1 MKTIRFLF
9 ALAVTVS
16 LLAACQGS
24 GTKKSAGPAVSAVR
38 GETQMALPSGN
49 AGAAAAAEDIDTEVP
64 TIRFISKGSILPSS
78 GRLDLLFGSVSYAQA
93 QVRVKKVF
101 SNNILQFLQLD
112 SYETRYEL
120 YKVASVVADTTLVLG
135 DKDAAHIREWKTY
148 GLSLDELI
156 KPEPGAIYHVEI
168 RGREPLVEEDFW
180 DSDSSFGNYE
190 TYEERSVDLLA
201 SNLVLIAKRGD
212 KDTEVF
218 VYDVLKGKP
227 VSGARVKLYSFAQ
240 QELAKGQSDGEG
252 HVSFPAQGDGRFV
265 VATSGDQY
273 AYLDLKNE
281 KALSTS
287 NFDVSGTTHEGGIK
301 AYIFGERG
309 VWRPGDTLHVSVV
322 TLFDGAPLPAG
333 HPVTAQLRNPD
344 GQLVQT
350 LTARS
355 SGANL
360 YHFPFTTDPDAPSGR
375 WRVDVNLG
383 GQTVSKTLRV
393 ETIKPNKLDIQ
404 MHFPSGY
411 ITSYASD
418 RSRFDLS
425 VAWLY
430 GAPGSDLKVNG
441 EVEISA
447 ARTSFKG
454 WEEYDFQDD
463 ARSFENQ
470 TLYYKDFKTGENGLA
485 GINTEM
491 DINKSN
497 APGLLTAGYTF
508 RAFEPGGEFST
519 SYGSVKLS
527 PFTNYVGIKTE
538 LKKDQW
544 GSRFIQAGTDQKFSV
559 ATVDADGKATNTVG
573 LHAEIYHVNWS
584 WWWDASGEI
593 AGYMSSRS
601 KELLYEKTFSTSNGK
616 GSFTYDWA
624 DAPYG
629 LYYIRVTDPRG
640 GHSTSMLCEVNQANA
655 TDASEGSTQLNMLI
669 DKEKYTVGETARI
682 TIPSAEGSTALVSIE
697 KGGRILSTRR
707 VQCFAGSTEI
717 RIPVTAEMTPNAYA
731 NIALIQ
737 PHGNVHNDAPIRL
750 YGIQNI
756 NVEDPASHLNPVID
770 IPAETKPESR
780 LSFKVKEEK
789 GRAMSYVV
797 AIVDEGLLSLTSFKT
812 PDAWAA
818 FYAKEALRVRTWDEY
833 DSVIGAYGGHIE
845 QLFAI
850 GGDDE
855 ASGAL
860 KRQGADRFKPVV
872 AYLGPFDLKA
882 GKTASHTIDVPQ
894 YIGSLRAM
902 VIATDGKAQ
911 GSAAKNVSVTQP
923 VMVQATLPR
932 TLSIGETIRI
942 PSTVIALKDGVG
954 KVKLDIKTDD
964 LLSVKGAS
972 TLETTLS
979 KAGQQ
984 VEYFEVQVG
993 DKTGVAH
1000 VTVTAQAGSDKSVS
1014 RVEIDVFNPNPA
1026 VTRAQSFLVE
1036 AGKSKDATA
1045 QLFGLAGTNALS
1057 VEFSSIPAIDL
1068 GRRLKYLIE
1077 YPYGCVEQT
1086 VSAAFPQLY
1095 LAQVM
1100 ECDDNTV
1107 ARSARNVTAAI
1118 NRLHSF
1124 RRPDGSLSYWPG
1136 STASSSFGSAY
1147 ALHFLQEAENQG
1159 YAVPADLKAG
1169 LVRYLTNSVVSNRKE
1184 DEFVRAYG
1192 LYALAA
1198 AGKPQRSAMNL
1209 LREQVKKMPR
1219 SAVWMLAG
1227 AFASDGKKQV
1237 ATSLTNGLPYLES
1250 GSASYYG
1257 WYGSEDRNMAIALRT
1272 SILTGQKETAFE
1284 LAEKVAA
1291 RLNDGQHYMSTQ
1303 ATAWSLY
1310 AISDYARSMAG
1321 GGVIATVKGPDKSY
1335 KVNTSKAI
1343 VRQDVALAKDATGD
1357 VKLNI
1362 SNTGS
1367 APVHAVVAVTGT
1379 PKAGSEKAKADGL
1392 SMKIS
1397 YVGTDGQPVRVDT
1410 LSRGR
1415 TFKAV
1420 VTVTNTGSA
1429 AVRDLALAQKFPSGW
1444 EIQNDRAGKENFS
1457 YPAGVTYQ
1465 DFRDDR
1471 VYSFFDL
1478 GAGQSVTITT
1488 GLTATYPGRFY
1499 LPAVSCEAMYDDKV
1513 AALVPGQ
1520 WTEVK

>member
-1 MKTIRFLF
+1 MKTSRFFLTL
-9 ALAVTVS
+9 LAAASVF
-16 LLAACQGS
+16 AACQG
-24 GTKKSAGPAVSAVR
+24 GGAKKAAGPTVSAVR
-38 GETQMALPSGN
+38 GETAMTLDNEGTAFTG
-49 AGAAAAAEDIDTEVP
+49 EDIDPEVP
-64 TIRFISKGSILPSS
+64 TIRFISKGSILPSKGS
-78 GRLDLLFGSVSYAQA
+78 LDLLFGSVSYAKA

-120 YKVASVVADTTLVLG
+120 YKVAAVVADTTLVLG
-135 DKDAAHIREWKTY
+135 DRDADHIREWKTY
-148 GLSLDELI
+148 GLSLDELV
-156 KPEPGAIYHVEI
+156 KPEPGAIYHIEI

-180 DSDSSFGNYE
+180 DSESSFGDYE
-190 TYEERSVDLLA
+190 TYEQRSVDLLA

-212 KDTEVF
+212 RNTEVF
-218 VYDVLKGKP
+218 AYDILSGKP
-227 VSGARVKLYSFAQ
+227 VSGAKVKLYSFAQ
-240 QELAKGQSDGEG
+240 QELAKGTTNGEG
-252 HVSFPAQGDGRFV
+252 QVSFPAQTSASFV
-265 VATSGDQY
+265 VATSGRNY
-273 AYLDLKNE
+273 AYLDLDNG

-287 NFDVSGTTHEGGIK
+287 NFDVSGTTYEGGIK

-322 TLFDGAPLPAG
+322 TLFDDTPLPAG

-350 LTARS
+350 LTEKT
-355 SGANL
+355 GAANM
-360 YHFPFTTDPDAPSGR
+360 YHFPFTTAQDAPSGR
-375 WRVDVNLG
+375 WRVDVSLG
-383 GQTVSKTLRV
+383 GQTFSKTLRV
-393 ETIKPNKLDIQ
+393 EAIKPNKLDIQ
-404 MHFPSGY
+404 MHFPEGY
-411 ITSYASD
+411 VTTYPSD
-418 RSRFDLS
+418 NSRFDLS

-441 EVEISA
+441 DLEISSA
-447 ARTSFKG
+447 PTRFKG
-454 WEEYDFQDD
+454 FEDYDFTDD
-463 ARSFENQ
+463 ARSFEKQ
-470 TLYYKDFKTGENGLA
+470 TLVYKDFKTGENGEA
-485 GINTEM
+485 GINTQV
-491 DINKSN
+491 DINK
-497 APGLLTAGYTF
+497 ATTPGMLTAGFTF
-508 RAFEPGGEFST
+508 RAFEPGGDFST
-519 SYGSVKLS
+519 SYASVPMS
-527 PFTNYVGIKTE
+527 PFSNYVGIKTE
-538 LKKDQW
+538 LQKDRW
-544 GSRFIQAGTDQKFSV
+544 GDRFIQAGKAQKFEV
-559 ATVDADGKATNTVG
+559 VTVDPDGKATNTAG
-573 LHAEIYHVNWS
+573 LHAEVYHVNWS

-593 AGYMSSRS
+593 AGYMAGRS
-601 KELLYEKTFSTSNGK
+601 KELLFEKTFSTSNGK
-616 GSFTYDWA
+616 ASFSYDWA

-629 LYYIRVTDPRG
+629 LYYIRVTDTRG
-640 GHSTSMLCEVNQANA
+640 GHATSMLCEVNESEAS
-655 TDASEGSTQLNMLI
+655 DASEGGSTQLNMLI
-669 DKEKYTVGETARI
+669 DKEKYAVGETARI
-682 TIPSAEGSTALVSIE
+682 TIPSAAGASALVSIE
-697 KGGRILSTRR
+697 KGGQILSTRR
-707 VQCFAGSTEI
+707 VQCFEGSTEI
-717 RIPVTAEMTPNAYA
+717 RIPVTKEMTPNAYA
-731 NIALIQ
+731 SIALIQ

-750 YGIQNI
+750 YGVKNI
-756 NVEDPASHLNPVID
+756 NVEDPNSHLAPVID
-770 IPAETKPESR
+770 IPAETKPEST

-789 GRAMSYVV
+789 GRAMSYIV
-797 AIVDEGLLSLTSFKT
+797 ALVDEGLLSLTGFKT

-850 GGDDE
+850 GGDE
-855 ASGAL
+855 EGNGAL

-872 AYLGPFDLKA
+872 AYLGPFELKA
-882 GKTASHTIDVPQ
+882 GKTASHSVEVPQ

-911 GSAAKNVSVTQP
+911 GSTSKDVAVTQP

-932 TLSIGETIRI
+932 TLSVGETIRI

-964 LLSVKGAS
+964 LLTVKGS
-972 TLETTLS
+972 SSLETSIS

-993 DKTGVAH
+993 DKTGIAH

-1014 RVEIDVFNPNPA
+1014 RVEIDVLNQNPP
-1026 VTRAQSFLVE
+1026 VTRVQSFLLD
-1036 AGKSKDATA
+1036 AGKNKDATA
-1045 QLFGLAGTNALS
+1045 ELFGLPGTNS
-1057 VEFSSIPAIDL
+1057 VAVELSSIPAIDL

-1086 VSAAFPQLY
+1086 ISAAFPQLY
-1095 LAQVM
+1095 LSQVM
-1100 ECDDNTV
+1100 ECDENTV

-1136 STASSSFGSAY
+1136 STSSSSFGSAY

-1169 LVRYLTNSVVSNRKE
+1169 LVRYLTNSVVSNKKE
-1184 DEFVRAYG
+1184 EDIVRAYG

-1209 LREQVKKMPR
+1209 LRESVKKMPR
-1219 SAVWMLAG
+1219 CAVWMLAG

-1237 ATSLTNGLPYLES
+1237 ATTLTNGLPYLEAD
-1250 GSASYYG
+1250 GKYYYS

-1291 RLNDGQHYMSTQ
+1291 RLNDSQHYMSTQ

-1310 AISDYARSMAG
+1310 AISDYARTIAG
-1321 GGVIATVKGPDKSY
+1321 GGVNASVKGPEKSY
-1335 KVNTSKAI
+1335 KMSTAKAI
-1343 VRQDVALAKDATGD
+1343 IRQDVDLPKDATGNAQ
-1357 VKLNI
+1357 LNV

-1367 APVHAVVAVTGT
+1367 GTIHAVVAVTGT
-1379 PKAGSEKAKADGL
+1379 PKAGTEKAKASGL

-1397 YVGTDGQPVRVDT
+1397 YVDADGQPIKVDT

-1415 TFKAV
+1415 IFKAV
-1420 VTVTNTGSA
+1420 VTVTNTGSSYA
-1429 AVRDLALAQKFPSGW
+1429 SDLALAQKFPSGW
-1444 EIQNDRAGKENFS
+1444 EIKNDRVGKENYS

-1465 DFRDDR
+1465 DIRDDR

-1488 GLTATYPGRFY
+1488 GLTATYPGKFY
-1499 LPAVSCEAMYDDKV
+1499 LPAVSCEAMYDDKIS
-1513 AALVPGQ
+1513 ALVPGQ

>member
-1 MKTIRFLF
+1 MKKASRIFL
-9 ALAVTVS
+9 S
-16 LLAACQGS
+16 LIAASGLLVACQG
-24 GTKKSAGPAVSAVR
+24 GGAKKTSGPAVSAVR
-38 GETQMALPSGN
+38 GETAMTLNNEGSAVNG
-49 AGAAAAAEDIDTEVP
+49 EDIDPEVP
-64 TIRFISKGSILPSS
+64 TIRFISKGSILPSKGS
-78 GRLDLLFGSVSYAQA
+78 LDLLFGSVSYAQA

-135 DKDAAHIREWKTY
+135 DKDADHIREWKTY
-148 GLSLDELI
+148 GLSLDELV
-156 KPEPGAIYHVEI
+156 KPEPGAIYHIEI

-180 DSDSSFGNYE
+180 DSESSFGNYE
-190 TYEERSVDLLA
+190 TYEQRSVDLLA

-212 KDTEVF
+212 NATEVF
-218 VYDVLKGKP
+218 AYDILSGKP
-227 VSGARVKLYSFAQ
+227 VSGAKVKLYSFAQ
-240 QELAKGQSDGEG
+240 QELAKGSTNGEG
-252 HVSFPAQGDGRFV
+252 QVSFPAQTDASFV
-265 VATSGDQY
+265 VATSGKDY

-287 NFDVSGTTHEGGIK
+287 NFDVSGTTYDGGIK
-301 AYIFGERG
+301 AYLFGERG
-309 VWRPGDTLHVSVV
+309 VWRPGDTLHVSMV
-322 TLFDGAPLPAG
+322 TLFDDTPLPAG

-350 LTARS
+350 LTEKTNAS
-355 SGANL
+355 NL
-360 YHFPFTTDPDAPSGR
+360 YHFPFTTEQDAPSGR
-375 WRVDVNLG
+375 WRVDVSLG
-383 GQTVSKTLRV
+383 GQTFSKTLRV
-393 ETIKPNKLDIQ
+393 EAIKPNKLDIQ
-404 MHFPSGY
+404 LHFPGAY
-411 ITSYASD
+411 VTTYPSD
-418 RSRFDLS
+418 NSRFDLS

-441 EVEISA
+441 DLEITSA
-447 ARTSFKG
+447 TTRFKG
-454 WEEYDFQDD
+454 WEDYDFQDD
-463 ARSFENQ
+463 ARSFDTQ
-470 TLYYKDFKTGENGLA
+470 TFSYKDFKTGEDGEA
-485 GINTEM
+485 GINTQV
-491 DINKSN
+491 DINRAS
-497 APGLLTAGYTF
+497 APGMLTAGFTF
-508 RAFEPGGEFST
+508 RAFEPSGEFST
-519 SYGSVKLS
+519 SYASIPMS
-527 PFTNYVGIKTE
+527 PFSNYVGIKTE
-538 LKKDQW
+538 LQKDKW
-544 GSRFIQAGTDQKFSV
+544 GDRFIQAGKSQKFEV
-559 ATVDADGKATNTVG
+559 ATVDPDGKATNTAG
-573 LHAEIYHVNWS
+573 LRAEIYHVDWS
-584 WWWDASGEI
+584 WWWDASGQV
-593 AGYMSSRS
+593 ASYMASRS
-601 KELLYEKTFSTSNGK
+601 KELLFEKTFSTSGGK
-616 GSFTYDWA
+616 GSFSYDWA

-629 LYYIRVTDPRG
+629 LYYIRVTDTRG
-640 GHSTSMLCEVNQANA
+640 GHATSMLCEVNESAT
-655 TDASEGSTQLNMLI
+655 TDASDGSTQLNMLI
-669 DKEKYTVGETARI
+669 DKEKYAVGETARI
-682 TIPSAEGSTALVSIE
+682 TIPSAAGASALVSIE
-697 KGGRILSTRR
+697 KGGKILSTRR
-707 VQCFAGSTEI
+707 VQCFEGSTEI
-717 RIPVTAEMTPNAYA
+717 RIPVTKDMTPNAYA
-731 NIALIQ
+731 SIALIQ

-750 YGIQNI
+750 YGVKNI
-756 NVEDPASHLNPVID
+756 NVEDPASHLAPVID
-770 IPAETKPESR
+770 IPVETKPEST

-789 GRAMSYVV
+789 GRPMSYIV
-797 AIVDEGLLSLTSFKT
+797 ALVDEGLLSLTGFKT
-812 PDAWAA
+812 PDAWSA

-850 GGDDE
+850 GGDEDGGN
-855 ASGAL
+855 GAL

-882 GKTASHTIDVPQ
+882 GKTATHSVQVPQ

-911 GSAAKNVSVTQP
+911 GSASQDVAVTQP

-954 KVKLDIKTDD
+954 KVKLNIETDE
-964 LLSVKGAS
+964 LLTVNGPAS
-972 TLETTLS
+972 LETTIT

-993 DKTGVAH
+993 DQTGIAH

-1014 RVEIDVFNPNPA
+1014 RVEIDVLNPNPP
-1026 VTRAQSFLVE
+1026 VTRVQSFLLD
-1036 AGKSKDATA
+1036 AGKNKDATA
-1045 QLFGLAGTNALS
+1045 ELFGLPGTNS
-1057 VEFSSIPAIDL
+1057 VAVELSSIPAIDL

-1086 VSAAFPQLY
+1086 ISAAFPQLY
-1095 LAQVM
+1095 LSQVM
-1100 ECDDNTV
+1100 ECDENTV

-1136 STASSSFGSAY
+1136 SSYSSSFGTAY

-1169 LVRYLTNSVVSNRKE
+1169 LIRYLTSSVVSNKKE
-1184 DEFVRAYG
+1184 DDIVRAYG

-1209 LREQVKKMPR
+1209 LRESVKKMPR
-1219 SAVWMLAG
+1219 NAVWMLAG

-1237 ATSLTNGLPYLES
+1237 ATQLTNGLPYLENS
-1250 GSASYYG
+1250 SQYYYN

-1272 SILTGQKETAFE
+1272 SILTGQKEIAFE

-1291 RLNDGQHYMSTQ
+1291 RLNDSQHYMSTQ
-1303 ATAWSLY
+1303 STAWSLY
-1310 AISDYARSMAG
+1310 AISDYARTIAG
-1321 GGVIATVKGPDKSY
+1321 GGVNATVKGPEKSY
-1335 KVNTSKAI
+1335 KLSTTKALI
-1343 VRQDVALAKDATGD
+1343 RQEVALGKDASG
-1357 VKLNI
+1357 KAQLNV

-1367 APVHAVVAVTGT
+1367 GTLHAVVAVTGT
-1379 PKAGSEKAKADGL
+1379 PKAGEEKPKADGL
-1392 SMKIS
+1392 SMK
-1397 YVGTDGQPVRVDT
+1397 VTFLDPDGQPIRVDT

-1415 TFKAV
+1415 NFKAV
-1420 VTVTNTGSA
+1420 VTITNTGSA
-1429 AVRDLALAQKFPSGW
+1429 YASDLALAQKFPSGW
-1444 EIQNDRAGKENFS
+1444 EIQNDRIGKENYS

-1465 DFRDDR
+1465 DIRDDR

-1499 LPAVSCEAMYDDKV
+1499 LPAVSCEAMYDDKIS
-1513 AALVPGQ
+1513 ALVPGK

>member
-1 MKTIRFLF
+1 MKKVRFLLT
-9 ALAVTVS
+9 LAAAAG
-16 LLAACQGS
+16 LLAACS
-24 GTKKSAGPAVSAVR
+24 GGGAKKAAGPAVSAVR
-38 GETQMALPSGN
+38 GGTELALPTE
-49 AGAAAAAEDIDTEVP
+49 GAASTGEDIDPEVP
-64 TIRFISKGSILPSS
+64 TIRFISKGSILPSKGS
-78 GRLDLLFGSVSYAQA
+78 LDLLFGSVSYAQA

-101 SNNILQFLQLD
+101 SSNILQFLQLD

-120 YKVASVVADTTLVLG
+120 YKVADIVADTTLVLG
-135 DKDAAHIREWKTY
+135 DRDADHIREWKTY
-148 GLSLDELI
+148 GLSIDELV
-156 KPEPGAIYHVEI
+156 KPEPGAIYHIEI

-180 DSDSSFGNYE
+180 DSESSFGDYD

-212 KDTEVF
+212 SDFEVF
-218 VYDVLKGKP
+218 AYDVLTGKP

-240 QELAKGQSDGEG
+240 QELAKGQTDREG
-252 HVSFPAQGDGRFV
+252 RVSFSGIQDGSFV
-265 VATSGDQY
+265 SATSGKNF
-273 AYLDLKNE
+273 AYLDLRNE

-322 TLFDGAPLPAG
+322 TLFDDTPLPAG

-350 LTARS
+350 LSARS
-355 SGANL
+355 SASNL
-360 YHFPFTTDPDAPSGR
+360 YHFPFTTAEDAPSGR
-375 WRVDVNLG
+375 WRVDVSLG
-383 GQTVSKTLRV
+383 GQTFSKTLRV
-393 ETIKPNKLDIQ
+393 EAIKPNKLDIQ
-404 MHFPSGY
+404 MHFPEGY
-411 ITSYASD
+411 LTAYSSEK
-418 RSRFDLS
+418 SRFDVS

-430 GAPGSDLKVNG
+430 GAPGSNLKMNG
-441 EVEISA
+441 ELEITSA
-447 ARTSFKG
+447 PTRFKG
-454 WEEYDFQDD
+454 WEGYDFQDD
-463 ARSFENQ
+463 ARSFEKQ
-470 TLYYKDFKTGENGLA
+470 TLTYNDFLTGEEGTA
-485 GINTEM
+485 GISSVV
-491 DINKSN
+491 DINKSTT
-497 APGLLTAGYTF
+497 PGLLTAGFTF
-508 RAFEPGGEFST
+508 RAFEPGGDFST
-519 SYGSVKLS
+519 GYASSLLS
-527 PFTNYVGIKTE
+527 PFQTYVGIKTE
-538 LKKDQW
+538 LQESKW
-544 GSRFIQAGTDQKFSV
+544 GDRFIQAGKSQKFEV
-559 ATVDADGKATNTVG
+559 ATVDADGHAVNTAG
-573 LHAEIYHVNWS
+573 LHAEVYHVSWS

-593 AGYMSSRS
+593 ADYMSSRS
-601 KELLYEKTFSTSNGK
+601 KELLYEKTFSTSGGK
-616 GSFTYDWA
+616 GSFSYDWA
-624 DAPYG
+624 DAPHG
-629 LYYIRVTDPRG
+629 LYYIRVTDTRG
-640 GHSTSMLCEVNQANA
+640 GHATSMLCEVNESDA

-669 DKEKYTVGETARI
+669 DKEKYMVGETARI
-682 TIPSAEGSTALVSIE
+682 TIPSAAGASALVSIE

-707 VQCFAGSTEI
+707 VECFAGSTEI
-717 RIPVTAEMTPNAYA
+717 RIPVTKEMTPNAYA
-731 NIALIQ
+731 SVALIQ

-750 YGIQNI
+750 YGVQNI
-756 NVEDPASHLNPVID
+756 NVEDPASHLKPVLD
-770 IPAETKPESR
+770 MPAETKPEST
-780 LSFKVKEEK
+780 LSFKVKEES
-789 GRAMSYVV
+789 GRAMSYIV
-797 AIVDEGLLSLTSFKT
+797 ALVDEGLLSLTGFKT
-812 PDAWAA
+812 PDAWSS

-850 GGDDE
+850 GGDE
-855 ASGAL
+855 EGTGAL

-872 AYLGPFDLKA
+872 AYLGPFELKA
-882 GKTASHTIDVPQ
+882 GKTASHSVEVPQ
-894 YIGSLRAM
+894 YIGALRAM
-902 VIATDGKAQ
+902 VIATDGRAQ
-911 GSAAKNVSVTQP
+911 GSTAQDVNVTQP

-932 TLSIGETIRI
+932 TLSVGETIRI

-954 KVKLDIKTDD
+954 KVKLGIQTDD
-964 LLSVKGAS
+964 LLTVKGS
-972 TLETTLS
+972 SSLETSLS

-993 DKTGVAH
+993 DKTGIAH

-1014 RVEIDVFNPNPA
+1014 RVEIDVLNQNPP
-1026 VTRAQSFLVE
+1026 VTRVQSFLLD
-1036 AGKSKDATA
+1036 AGKSQDATA
-1045 QLFGLAGTNALS
+1045 ELFGLPGTNS
-1057 VEFSSIPAIDL
+1057 VAVELSSIPAIDL

-1086 VSAAFPQLY
+1086 ISAAFPQLY

-1136 STASSSFGSAY
+1136 STSSSSFGSAY

-1159 YAVPADLKAG
+1159 YAVPADLKSG
-1169 LVRYLTNSVVSNRKE
+1169 IIRYLTGSVVSNKKE

-1237 ATSLTNGLPYLES
+1237 ATSLTNGLPYLEAS
-1250 GSASYYG
+1250 GSGWYG

-1303 ATAWSLY
+1303 STAWSLY
-1310 AISDYARSMAG
+1310 AISDYARTIAG
-1321 GGVIATVKGPDKSY
+1321 GGVNASVKGPEKSY
-1335 KVNTSKAI
+1335 KMNTAKAI
-1343 VRQDVALAKDATGD
+1343 IRQDVDLPKDAAGKTQLS
-1357 VKLNI
+1357 V
-1362 SNTGS
+1362 SNSGS
-1367 APVHAVVAVTGT
+1367 GTLHAVVAVTGT
-1379 PKAGSEKAKADGL
+1379 PKAGTEKAKADGI
-1392 SMKIS
+1392 SMKVS
-1397 YVGTDGQPVRVDT
+1397 YVGPDGQPIKVDT

-1415 TFKAV
+1415 NFKAV

-1429 AVRDLALAQKFPSGW
+1429 AVRDLALAEKFPSGW
-1444 EIQNDRAGKENFS
+1444 EIQNDRIGKENYS

-1465 DFRDDR
+1465 DIRDDR

-1488 GLTATYPGRFY
+1488 GLTATYPGKFY
-1499 LPAVSCEAMYDDKV
+1499 LPAVSCEAMYDDKIS
-1513 AALVPGQ
+1513 ALVPGK

>member
-1 MKTIRFLF
+1 MKKIRFILT
-9 ALAVTVS
+9 LAVTVS
-16 LLAACQGS
+16 LIAGCQGS
-24 GTKKSAGPAVSAVR
+24 GSKKSAGPAVSAVR
-38 GETQMALPSGN
+38 GETQMALPSEK
-49 AGAAAAAEDIDTEVP
+49 APASAEDIDTEVP

-78 GRLDLLFGSVSYAQA
+78 GSLDLLFGSVSYAKA

-120 YKVASVVADTTLVLG
+120 YKVADVIADTTLVLG
-135 DKDAAHIREWKTY
+135 DKDADHIREWKTY
-148 GLSLDELI
+148 GLSLNELV
-156 KPEPGAIYHVEI
+156 KPEPGAIYHIEI

-201 SNLVLIAKRGD
+201 SNLALIAKRGD
-212 KDTEVF
+212 KETEVF
-218 VYDVLKGKP
+218 VYDILKGKP

-252 HVSFPAQGDGRFV
+252 QVSFPAQTEARFV

-350 LTARS
+350 LSERS
-355 SGANL
+355 SASNI
-360 YHFPFTTDPDAPSGR
+360 YHFPFTTAQDAPSGR

-393 ETIKPNKLDIQ
+393 EAIKPNKLDIQ
-404 MHFPSGY
+404 MHFPDY
-411 ITSYASD
+411 ITSYESD
-418 RSRFDLS
+418 KSRFDLS

-441 EVEISA
+441 EVEITSA
-447 ARTSFKG
+447 ATRFKG
-454 WEEYDFQDD
+454 WEDYDFQDD
-463 ARSFENQ
+463 ARSFEAQ
-470 TLYYKDFKTGENGLA
+470 TLYYKDFKTGDNGEA
-485 GINTEM
+485 GIGTQM
-491 DINKSN
+491 DINK
-497 APGLLTAGYTF
+497 ATTPGMLNAGYTF

-519 SYGSVKLS
+519 SYGSVRLS
-527 PFTNYVGIKTE
+527 PFNNYVGIKTE

-544 GSRFIQAGTDQKFSV
+544 GDACIKAGTDQKFDV
-559 ATVDADGKATNTVG
+559 ATVNADGKATTTTG
-573 LHAEIYHVNWS
+573 LHVEVFHVDWS
-584 WWWDASGEI
+584 WWWNASGEI
-593 AGYMSSRS
+593 AGYMSGRS
-601 KELLYEKTFSTSNGK
+601 KELLYEKTISTRDGK
-616 GSFTYDWA
+616 GSFIYDWA

-629 LYYIRVTDPRG
+629 LYYIRVTDTRG
-640 GHSTSMLCEVNQANA
+640 GHATSMLCEVNQANA

-682 TIPSAEGSTALVSIE
+682 TIPSAEGATALVSIE
-697 KGGRILSTRR
+697 KGGRILGTRR
-707 VQCFAGSTEI
+707 IQCFAGSTEI

-750 YGIQNI
+750 YGIKNI
-756 NVEDPASHLNPVID
+756 SVEDPASHLSPVID
-770 IPAETKPESR
+770 IPAETKPEST
-780 LSFKVKEEK
+780 LSFRVKEEK
-789 GRAMSYVV
+789 GRAMSYIV
-797 AIVDEGLLSLTSFKT
+797 ALVDEGLLSLTSFKT

-882 GKTASHTIDVPQ
+882 GKTATHTVNVPQ

-932 TLSIGETIRI
+932 TLSVGETIRI

-964 LLSVKGAS
+964 LLTVKGPS
-972 TLETTLS
+972 SLETSIS

-993 DKTGVAH
+993 DRTGIAH

-1014 RVEIDVFNPNPA
+1014 RVEIDVLNPNPA
-1026 VTRAQSFLVE
+1026 VTRVQSFLLE

-1045 QLFGLAGTNALS
+1045 ELFGLPGTNSVS
-1057 VEFSSIPAIDL
+1057 VELSSIPAIDL
-1068 GRRLKYLIE
+1068 GRRINYLIE

-1086 VSAAFPQLY
+1086 TSAAFPQLY
-1095 LAQVM
+1095 LSQVM

-1169 LVRYLTNSVVSNRKE
+1169 LVRYLTNSVVSNKKE
-1184 DEFVRAYG
+1184 DDFVRAYG

-1209 LREQVKKMPR
+1209 LRENVRKMPR

-1237 ATSLTNGLPYLES
+1237 ATSLTNGLPYLEA
-1250 GSASYYG
+1250 SASGYYG

-1272 SILTGQKETAFE
+1272 SILTGQKEAAFE

-1291 RLNDGQHYMSTQ
+1291 RLNDSQHYMSTQ

-1310 AISDYARSMAG
+1310 AISDYARTIAG
-1321 GGVIATVKGPDKSY
+1321 GGVNATVKGPEKNY
-1335 KVNTSKAI
+1335 KMNTSKAL
-1343 VRQDVALAKDATGD
+1343 VRQEVAIGKDATG
-1357 VKLNI
+1357 KTQLNV

-1367 APVHAVVAVTGT
+1367 GTIHAVVAVTGT
-1379 PKAGSEKAKADGL
+1379 PKSGSEKAKADGL
-1392 SMKIS
+1392 TLKIS
-1397 YVGTDGQPVRVDT
+1397 YIGTDGQPVRVDT

-1415 TFKAV
+1415 NFKAV
-1420 VTVTNTGSA
+1420 VTVTNTGSG

-1444 EIQNDRAGKENFS
+1444 EIQNDRVGKENFS

-1499 LPAVSCEAMYDDKV
+1499 LPAVSCEAMYDDKIS
-1513 AALVPGQ
+1513 ALVPGQ

>member
-1 MKTIRFLF
+1 MKKTFRIFLTLMAAA
-9 ALAVTVS
+9 ALFT
-16 LLAACQGS
+16 ACQG
-24 GTKKSAGPAVSAVR
+24 GAKKSSGPAVSAVR
-38 GETQMALPSGN
+38 GETAVPLNDGGN
-49 AGAAAAAEDIDTEVP
+49 AVSDEDIDPEVP
-64 TIRFISKGSILPSS
+64 TIRFISKGSILPSKGS
-78 GRLDLLFGSVSYAQA
+78 LDLLFGSVSYAQA

-120 YKVASVVADTTLVLG
+120 YKVASVVADTTLILG
-135 DKDAAHIREWKTY
+135 DKDADHIREWKTY
-148 GLSLDELI
+148 GLSLDELV
-156 KPEPGAIYHVEI
+156 KPEPGAIYHIEI

-190 TYEERSVDLLA
+190 TYEQRSVDLLA

-212 KDTEVF
+212 SATEVF
-218 VYDVLKGKP
+218 AYDVLSGKP
-227 VSGARVKLYSFAQ
+227 VSGAKVKLYSFAQ
-240 QELAKGQSDGEG
+240 QELAKGSTDGEG
-252 HVSFPAQGDGRFV
+252 QVSFPGQTDASFV
-265 VATSGDQY
+265 VATSGKNY

-287 NFDVSGTTHEGGIK
+287 NFDVSGTTYDGGIK

-322 TLFDGAPLPAG
+322 TLFDDTPLPAG
-333 HPVTAQLRNPD
+333 HPVMAQLRNPD

-350 LTARS
+350 LTEKT
-355 SGANL
+355 GASNL
-360 YHFPFTTDPDAPSGR
+360 YHFPFTTDQDAPSGR
-375 WRVDVNLG
+375 WRVDVSLG
-383 GQTVSKTLRV
+383 GQTFSKTLRV
-393 ETIKPNKLDIQ
+393 EAIKPNRLDIQ
-404 MHFPSGY
+404 LHFPGTY
-411 ITSYASD
+411 VTTYPSD
-418 RSRFDLS
+418 NSRFDLS

-430 GAPGSDLKVNG
+430 GAPGSDIKVNG
-441 EVEISA
+441 DLEISA
-447 ARTSFKG
+447 ATTRFKG
-454 WEEYDFQDD
+454 WEDYDFQDD
-463 ARSFENQ
+463 ARSFETQ
-470 TLYYKDFKTGENGLA
+470 SFTYRDFKTGEDGET
-485 GINTEM
+485 GINTLV
-491 DINKSN
+491 DINKAT
-497 APGLLTAGYTF
+497 APGMLTAGFTF

-519 SYGSVKLS
+519 SYASIPMS
-527 PFTNYVGIKTE
+527 PFSNYVGIKTE
-538 LKKDQW
+538 LQKDKW
-544 GSRFIQAGTDQKFSV
+544 GDRFIQAGKSQKFEV
-559 ATVDADGKATNTVG
+559 ATVDPEGKATNTSG
-573 LHAEIYHVNWS
+573 LHAEIYHVDYS
-584 WWWDASGEI
+584 WWWDASGQV
-593 AGYMSSRS
+593 AGYMAGKS
-601 KELLYEKTFSTSNGK
+601 KELLFEKTFSTTGGK
-616 GSFTYDWA
+616 GSFSYDWA

-629 LYYIRVTDPRG
+629 LYYIRVTDTRG
-640 GHSTSMLCEVNQANA
+640 GHATSMLCEVNERSA

-669 DKEKYTVGETARI
+669 DKEKYAVGETARI
-682 TIPSAEGSTALVSIE
+682 TIPSAAGASALVSIE
-697 KGGRILSTRR
+697 KGGKILSTRR
-707 VQCFAGSTEI
+707 VQCFDGSTEI
-717 RIPVTAEMTPNAYA
+717 RIPITRDMTPNAYA
-731 NIALIQ
+731 SIALIQ
-737 PHGNVHNDAPIRL
+737 PHGNVQNDAPIRL
-750 YGIQNI
+750 YGVKNI
-756 NVEDPASHLNPVID
+756 NVEDPASHLAPVID
-770 IPAETKPESR
+770 IPVETKPETT

-789 GRAMSYVV
+789 GRAMSYIV
-797 AIVDEGLLSLTSFKT
+797 AIVDEGLLSLTGFKT

-850 GGDDE
+850 GGDEDG
-855 ASGAL
+855 SNGAL

-882 GKTASHTIDVPQ
+882 GKTATHSVRVPQ

-902 VIATDGKAQ
+902 VVATDGKAQ
-911 GSAAKNVSVTQP
+911 GSTAQDVAVTQP

-954 KVKLDIKTDD
+954 KVRLDIQTDD
-964 LLSVKGAS
+964 LLTVNGPSS
-972 TLETTLS
+972 LETNIT

-993 DKTGVAH
+993 DRTGIAH

-1014 RVEIDVFNPNPA
+1014 RVEIDVLNPNPP
-1026 VTRAQSFLVE
+1026 VTRVQSFLLD
-1036 AGKSKDATA
+1036 AGKNKDVTA
-1045 QLFGLAGTNALS
+1045 ELFGLPGTNS
-1057 VEFSSIPAIDL
+1057 VAVELSSIPAIDL

-1086 VSAAFPQLY
+1086 ISAAFPQLY
-1095 LAQVM
+1095 LSQVM
-1100 ECDDNTV
+1100 ECDENTA

-1136 STASSSFGSAY
+1136 SSDASSFGSAY

-1169 LVRYLTNSVVSNRKE
+1169 LIRYLTNSVVSNKKE
-1184 DEFVRAYG
+1184 DDIVRAYG

-1209 LREQVKKMPR
+1209 LRESVRKMPR

-1237 ATSLTNGLPYLES
+1237 ATQLTNGLPYLENS
-1250 GSASYYG
+1250 DQYYYN

-1291 RLNDGQHYMSTQ
+1291 RLNDSQHYMSTQ

-1310 AISDYARSMAG
+1310 AISDYARTLAG
-1321 GGVIATVKGPDKSY
+1321 GGMNATVKGPEKSY
-1335 KVNTSKAI
+1335 KLSTAKALI
-1343 VRQDVALAKDATGD
+1343 RQEVALAKDASG
-1357 VKLNI
+1357 KAQLNI

-1367 APVHAVVAVTGT
+1367 GTLHAVVAVTGT
-1379 PKAGSEKAKADGL
+1379 SQAGEEKPKADGL
-1392 SMKIS
+1392 SMK
-1397 YVGTDGQPVRVDT
+1397 VTFLDPDGQPIRVDT

-1415 TFKAV
+1415 NFKAV
-1420 VTVTNTGSA
+1420 VTITNTGSA
-1429 AVRDLALAQKFPSGW
+1429 SVTNLALAQKFPSGW
-1444 EIQNDRAGKENFS
+1444 EIRNDRIGKENYS

-1465 DFRDDR
+1465 DIRDDR

-1478 GAGQSVTITT
+1478 GAGQSVTVTT

-1513 AALVPGQ
+1513 SALVPGR

>member
-1 MKTIRFLF
+1 MKKLRVILT
-9 ALAVTVS
+9 LAAAAG
-16 LLAACQGS
+16 LLAACSGGS
-24 GTKKSAGPAVSAVR
+24 AGKSSGPAVSAVR
-38 GETQMALPSGN
+38 GDTALALP
-49 AGAAAAAEDIDTEVP
+49 AEGAATPGEDIDPEVP
-64 TIRFISKGSILPSS
+64 TIRFISKGAILPSRGS
-78 GRLDLLFGSVSYAQA
+78 LDLLFGSVSYARA

-120 YKVASVVADTTLVLG
+120 YKVAEVIADTTLVLG
-135 DKDAAHIREWKTY
+135 DRDADHIREWRTY
-148 GLSLDELI
+148 GLSVDELV
-156 KPEPGAIYHVEI
+156 KPEPGAIYHIEI

-180 DSDSSFGNYE
+180 DSDASFGDYD

-212 KDTEVF
+212 AATDVF
-218 VYDVLKGKP
+218 AYDILTGKP

-240 QELAKGQSDGEG
+240 QELAKGQTDREG
-252 HVSFPAQGDGRFV
+252 HVTFDGSQDGRFV
-265 VATSGDQY
+265 SATSGKNF
-273 AYLDLKNE
+273 AYLDLNNE

-322 TLFDGAPLPAG
+322 TLFDDTPLPAG

-350 LTARS
+350 LSARAGVS
-355 SGANL
+355 NL
-360 YHFPFTTDPDAPSGR
+360 YHFPFTTAEDAPSGR
-375 WRVDVNLG
+375 WRVDVSLG
-383 GQTVSKTLRV
+383 GQTFSKTLRV

-404 MHFPSGY
+404 MHFPEGY
-411 ITSYASD
+411 LTAYTSD
-418 RSRFDLS
+418 KSRFDLS

-430 GAPGSDLKVNG
+430 GAPGSRLKVNG
-441 EVEISA
+441 DLEITSA
-447 ARTSFKG
+447 PTRFKG
-454 WEEYDFQDD
+454 WEGYDFQDD
-463 ARSFENQ
+463 ARSFEKQ
-470 TLYYKDFKTGENGLA
+470 TLTYKDFLTNEEGESA
-485 GINTEM
+485 ISTVV
-491 DINKSN
+491 DVNK
-497 APGLLTAGYTF
+497 ATTPGMLTAGFTF
-508 RAFEPGGEFST
+508 RAFEPGGDFST
-519 SYGSVKLS
+519 SYASSLLS
-527 PFTNYVGIKTE
+527 PFQTYVGIRTE
-538 LKKDQW
+538 LQKDKW
-544 GSRFIQAGTDQKFSV
+544 GDRFIQAGKAQKFEV
-559 ATVDADGKATNTVG
+559 ATVNADGSAVSTSG
-573 LHAEIYHVNWS
+573 LHAEVYHVNWN

-593 AGYMSSRS
+593 AGYMAGKS
-601 KELLYEKTFSTSNGK
+601 KELLYEKTFSTSGGK
-616 GSFTYDWA
+616 GSFSYDWA

-629 LYYIRVTDPRG
+629 VYYIRVTDTRG
-640 GHSTSMLCEVNQANA
+640 GHATSMICEVQDREA

-669 DKEKYTVGETARI
+669 DKEKYMVGETARI
-682 TIPSAEGSTALVSIE
+682 TIPSAAGASALVSIE
-697 KGGRILSTRR
+697 KGGRVLSTRR
-707 VQCFAGSTEI
+707 IECFAGSTEI
-717 RIPVTAEMTPNAYA
+717 RIPVTKEMTPNAYA
-731 NIALIQ
+731 AVALIQ

-750 YGIQNI
+750 YGVKNI
-756 NVEDPASHLNPVID
+756 NVEDPASRLSPVID
-770 IPAETKPESR
+770 IPAEAKPEST
-780 LSFKVKEEK
+780 LSFKVKEEN
-789 GRAMSYVV
+789 GHAMSYIV
-797 AIVDEGLLSLTSFKT
+797 ALVDEGLLSLTGFKT

-850 GGDDE
+850 GGDE
-855 ASGAL
+855 EGTGAL

-882 GKTASHTIDVPQ
+882 GKTASHSVEVPQ
-894 YIGSLRAM
+894 YIGALRAM
-902 VIATDGKAQ
+902 VIATDGRAQ
-911 GSAAKNVSVTQP
+911 GSTAQDVNVTQP

-942 PSTVIALKDGVG
+942 PSTVMALKDGVG
-954 KVKLDIKTDD
+954 KVKLGIQTDD
-964 LLSVKGAS
+964 LLTVKGS
-972 TLETTLS
+972 SSLETGLS

-993 DKTGVAH
+993 EQTGIAH

-1014 RVEIDVFNPNPA
+1014 RVEIDVLNPNPP
-1026 VTRAQSFLVE
+1026 VTRAQSLLLDS
-1036 AGKSKDATA
+1036 GKSQDVSAD
-1045 QLFGLAGTNALS
+1045 LFGLPGTNAVS
-1057 VEFSSIPAIDL
+1057 VELSSIPAIDL

-1086 VSAAFPQLY
+1086 ISAAFPQLY

-1124 RRPDGSLSYWPG
+1124 RRPNGALSYWPG
-1136 STASSSFGSAY
+1136 STSASSFGSAY

-1169 LVRYLTNSVVSNRKE
+1169 IVRYLTNEVVSNKKE

-1209 LREQVKKMPR
+1209 LREQAKKMPR

-1237 ATSLTNGLPYLES
+1237 ATSLTNGLPYLEAA
-1250 GSASYYG
+1250 GNYG

-1272 SILTGQKETAFE
+1272 SILTGQKESAFE

-1291 RLNDGQHYMSTQ
+1291 HLNDRERYMSTQ

-1310 AISDYARSMAG
+1310 AISDYARTLAG
-1321 GGVIATVKGPDKSY
+1321 GDIQASVKGPQKSY
-1335 KVNTSKAI
+1335 KLSSAKSI
-1343 VRQDVALAKDATGD
+1343 VRQDVDIARDATGK
-1357 VKLNI
+1357 VQLGLSNNG
-1362 SNTGS
+1362 SNTL
-1367 APVHAVVAVTGT
+1367 HAVVAVTGT

-1392 SMKIS
+1392 TLKIN
-1397 YVGTDGQPVRVDT
+1397 YVDEDGQPIRVDT

-1415 TFKAV
+1415 NFKAV
-1420 VTVTNTGSA
+1420 VTVTNTGPA

-1444 EIQNDRAGKENFS
+1444 EIRNDRIGKENYT

-1465 DFRDDR
+1465 DVRDDR
-1471 VYSFFDL
+1471 IYSFFDL
-1478 GAGQSVTITT
+1478 GAAQSVTITT

-1513 AALVPGQ
+1513 SALVPGW

>member
-1 MKTIRFLF
+1 MKKVRFLLT
-9 ALAVTVS
+9 LAAAAG
-16 LLAACQGS
+16 LLAACS
-24 GTKKSAGPAVSAVR
+24 GGGAKKAAGPAVSAVR
-38 GETQMALPSGN
+38 GGTELALPTE
-49 AGAAAAAEDIDTEVP
+49 GAASTGEDIDPEVP
-64 TIRFISKGSILPSS
+64 TIRFISKGSILPSKGS
-78 GRLDLLFGSVSYAQA
+78 LDLLFGSVSYAQA

-101 SNNILQFLQLD
+101 SSNILQFMQLD
-112 SYETRYEL
+112 SYDTRYEL
-120 YKVASVVADTTLVLG
+120 YKVADIVADTTLVLG
-135 DKDAAHIREWKTY
+135 DRDADHIREWKTY
-148 GLSLDELI
+148 GLSIDELV
-156 KPEPGAIYHVEI
+156 KPEPGAIYHIEI

-180 DSDSSFGNYE
+180 DSESSFGDYD

-212 KDTEVF
+212 SDFEVF
-218 VYDVLKGKP
+218 AYDVLTGKP

-240 QELAKGQSDGEG
+240 QELAKGQTDREG
-252 HVSFPAQGDGRFV
+252 RVSFSGIQDGSFV
-265 VATSGDQY
+265 SATSGKNF
-273 AYLDLKNE
+273 AYLDLRNE

-322 TLFDGAPLPAG
+322 TLFDDTPLPAG

-350 LTARS
+350 LSARS
-355 SGANL
+355 SASNL
-360 YHFPFTTDPDAPSGR
+360 YHFPFTTAEDAPSGR
-375 WRVDVNLG
+375 WRVDVSLG
-383 GQTVSKTLRV
+383 GQTFSKTLRV
-393 ETIKPNKLDIQ
+393 EAIKPNKLDIQ
-404 MHFPSGY
+404 MHFPEGY
-411 ITSYASD
+411 LTAYSSEK
-418 RSRFDLS
+418 SRFDVS

-430 GAPGSDLKVNG
+430 GAPGSNLKMNGDL
-441 EVEISA
+441 EITSA
-447 ARTSFKG
+447 PTRFKG
-454 WEEYDFQDD
+454 WEGYDFQDD
-463 ARSFENQ
+463 ARSFEKQ
-470 TLYYKDFKTGENGLA
+470 TLTYNDFLTGEEGTA
-485 GINTEM
+485 GISSVV
-491 DINKSN
+491 DINKSTT
-497 APGLLTAGYTF
+497 PGLLTAGFTF
-508 RAFEPGGEFST
+508 RAFEPGGDFST
-519 SYGSVKLS
+519 GYASSLLS
-527 PFTNYVGIKTE
+527 PFQTYVGIKTE
-538 LKKDQW
+538 LQESKW
-544 GSRFIQAGTDQKFSV
+544 GDRFIQAGKSQKFEV
-559 ATVDADGKATNTVG
+559 ATVDADGHAVNTAG
-573 LHAEIYHVNWS
+573 LHAEVYHVSWS

-593 AGYMSSRS
+593 ADYMSSRS
-601 KELLYEKTFSTSNGK
+601 KELLYEKTFSTSGGK
-616 GSFTYDWA
+616 GSFSYDWA
-624 DAPYG
+624 DAPHG
-629 LYYIRVTDPRG
+629 LYYIRVTDTRG
-640 GHSTSMLCEVNQANA
+640 GHATSMLCEVNESDA

-669 DKEKYTVGETARI
+669 DKEKYMVGETARI
-682 TIPSAEGSTALVSIE
+682 TIPSAAGASALVSIE

-707 VQCFAGSTEI
+707 VECFAGSTEI
-717 RIPVTAEMTPNAYA
+717 RIPVTKEMTPNAYA
-731 NIALIQ
+731 SVALIQ

-750 YGIQNI
+750 YGVKNI
-756 NVEDPASHLNPVID
+756 NVEDPASHLKPVLD
-770 IPAETKPESR
+770 MPAETKPEST
-780 LSFKVKEEK
+780 LSFKVKEES
-789 GRAMSYVV
+789 GRAMSYIV
-797 AIVDEGLLSLTSFKT
+797 ALVDEGLLSLTGFKT
-812 PDAWAA
+812 PDAWSS

-850 GGDDE
+850 GGDE
-855 ASGAL
+855 EGTGAL

-872 AYLGPFDLKA
+872 AYLGPFELKA
-882 GKTASHTIDVPQ
+882 GKTASHSVEVPQ
-894 YIGSLRAM
+894 YIGALRAM
-902 VIATDGKAQ
+902 VIATDGRAQ
-911 GSAAKNVSVTQP
+911 GSTAQDVNVTQP

-932 TLSIGETIRI
+932 TLSVGETIRI

-954 KVKLDIKTDD
+954 KVKLGIQTDD
-964 LLSVKGAS
+964 LLTVKGS
-972 TLETTLS
+972 SSLETSLS

-993 DKTGVAH
+993 DKTGIAH

-1014 RVEIDVFNPNPA
+1014 RVEIDVLNQNPP
-1026 VTRAQSFLVE
+1026 VTRVQSFLLD
-1036 AGKSKDATA
+1036 AGKSQDATA
-1045 QLFGLAGTNALS
+1045 ELFGLPGTNS
-1057 VEFSSIPAIDL
+1057 VAVELSSIPAIDL

-1086 VSAAFPQLY
+1086 ISAAFPQLY

-1136 STASSSFGSAY
+1136 STSSSSFGSAY

-1159 YAVPADLKAG
+1159 YAVPADLKSG
-1169 LVRYLTNSVVSNRKE
+1169 IIRYLTGSVVSNKKE

-1237 ATSLTNGLPYLES
+1237 ATSLTNGLPYLETS
-1250 GSASYYG
+1250 GSGWYG

-1303 ATAWSLY
+1303 STAWSLY
-1310 AISDYARSMAG
+1310 AISDYARTIAG
-1321 GGVIATVKGPDKSY
+1321 GGVNASVKGPEKSY
-1335 KVNTSKAI
+1335 KMNTAKAI
-1343 VRQDVALAKDATGD
+1343 IRQDVDLPKDAAGKTQLS
-1357 VKLNI
+1357 V
-1362 SNTGS
+1362 SNSGS
-1367 APVHAVVAVTGT
+1367 GTLHAVVAVTGT
-1379 PKAGSEKAKADGL
+1379 PKAGTEKAKADGI
-1392 SMKIS
+1392 SMKVS
-1397 YVGTDGQPVRVDT
+1397 YVGPDGQPIKVDT

-1415 TFKAV
+1415 RFKAV

-1429 AVRDLALAQKFPSGW
+1429 YATDLALAQKFPSGW
-1444 EIQNDRAGKENFS
+1444 EIQNDRIGKENYS

-1465 DFRDDR
+1465 DIRDDR

-1488 GLTATYPGRFY
+1488 GLTATYPGKFY
-1499 LPAVSCEAMYDDKV
+1499 LPAVSCEAMYDDKIS
-1513 AALVPGQ
+1513 ALVPGK

>member
-1 MKTIRFLF
+1 MKKIRLIL
-9 ALAVTVS
+9 ALAVMAG
-16 LLAACQGS
+16 LIAGCQGS
-24 GTKKSAGPAVSAVR
+24 GDKKSAGPAVSAVR
-38 GETQMALPSGN
+38 GETHMALPSEK
-49 AGAAAAAEDIDTEVP
+49 APASAEDIDTEVP

-78 GRLDLLFGSVSYAQA
+78 GSLDLLFGSVSYAKA

-120 YKVASVVADTTLVLG
+120 YKVADVVADTTLVLG
-135 DKDAAHIREWKTY
+135 DKDADHIREWKTY
-148 GLSLDELI
+148 GLSLNELV
-156 KPEPGAIYHVEI
+156 KPEPGAIYHIEI

-190 TYEERSVDLLA
+190 TYAERSVDLLA
-201 SNLVLIAKRGD
+201 SNLALIAKRGD

-218 VYDVLKGKP
+218 VYDILKGKP

-240 QELAKGQSDGEG
+240 QELAKGQSDSEG
-252 HVSFPAQGDGRFV
+252 QVSFPAQTEARFV

-350 LTARS
+350 LSERS
-355 SGANL
+355 SASNI
-360 YHFPFTTDPDAPSGR
+360 YHFPFTTAQDAPSGR
-375 WRVDVNLG
+375 WRVDVNIG

-404 MHFPSGY
+404 MLFPAY

-418 RSRFDLS
+418 NSRFDLS

-441 EVEISA
+441 EVEITSA
-447 ARTSFKG
+447 ATRFKG
-454 WEEYDFQDD
+454 WEAYDFQDD
-463 ARSFENQ
+463 ARSFDAQ
-470 TLYYKDFKTGENGLA
+470 TLYYKDFKTGANGEA
-485 GINTEM
+485 SISTQM
-491 DINKSN
+491 DINK
-497 APGLLTAGYTF
+497 ATTPGMLNAGYTF

-527 PFTNYVGIKTE
+527 PFSNYVGIKTE

-544 GSRFIQAGTDQKFSV
+544 GDACIKAGTDQKFDV
-559 ATVDADGKATNTVG
+559 ATVDADGKATTTAG
-573 LHAEIYHVNWS
+573 LHVEVFHVNWN
-584 WWWDASGEI
+584 WWWNASGEI
-593 AGYMSSRS
+593 AGYMAGRS
-601 KELLYEKTFSTSNGK
+601 KELLYEKTISTRDGK
-616 GSFTYDWA
+616 ASFTYDWA
-624 DAPYG
+624 AAPYG
-629 LYYIRVTDPRG
+629 LYYIRVTDTHG
-640 GHSTSMLCEVNQANA
+640 GHATSMLCEVNRADA

-682 TIPSAEGSTALVSIE
+682 TIPSAEGATALVSIE

-707 VQCFAGSTEI
+707 IQCFAGSTEI

-750 YGIQNI
+750 YGIKNI
-756 NVEDPASHLNPVID
+756 SVEDPASHLSPVID
-770 IPAETKPESR
+770 IPAETKPEST

-797 AIVDEGLLSLTSFKT
+797 ALVDEGLLSLTSFKT

-882 GKTASHTIDVPQ
+882 GKTASHSVQVPQ

-911 GSAAKNVSVTQP
+911 GSAARNVSVTQP

-954 KVKLDIKTDD
+954 KVKLGIKTDD
-964 LLSVKGAS
+964 LLTVKGPS
-972 TLETTLS
+972 TLETSIS

-993 DKTGVAH
+993 DRTGIAH

-1014 RVEIDVFNPNPA
+1014 RVEIDVLNPNPA
-1026 VTRAQSFLVE
+1026 VTRVQSFLID
-1036 AGKSKDATA
+1036 AGQAKDATA
-1045 QLFGLAGTNALS
+1045 ELFGLPGTNSVS
-1057 VEFSSIPAIDL
+1057 VELSSIPAIDL

-1086 VSAAFPQLY
+1086 ISAAFPQLY
-1095 LAQVM
+1095 LSQVM

-1136 STASSSFGSAY
+1136 NTASSTFGSAY

-1169 LVRYLTNSVVSNRKE
+1169 LIRYLTGSVVSNKKE
-1184 DEFVRAYG
+1184 SDFVRAYG

-1209 LREQVKKMPR
+1209 LRENVKKMPR

-1250 GSASYYG
+1250 SAAGYYYD

-1291 RLNDGQHYMSTQ
+1291 RLNDSQHYMSTQ

-1310 AISDYARSMAG
+1310 AISDYARTIAG
-1321 GGVIATVKGPDKSY
+1321 GGVNATVKGPEKSY
-1335 KVNTSKAI
+1335 KMNTSKSI
-1343 VRQDVALAKDATGD
+1343 VRQEVALGKDAAG
-1357 VKLNI
+1357 KAQLNI

-1367 APVHAVVAVTGT
+1367 GTVHAVVAVTGT
-1379 PKAGSEKAKADGL
+1379 PKVGSEKAKADGL
-1392 SMKIS
+1392 TMKVS

-1415 TFKAV
+1415 NFKAV
-1420 VTVTNTGSA
+1420 VTVTNTGSG

-1444 EIQNDRAGKENFS
+1444 EIQNDRVGKENFS

-1499 LPAVSCEAMYDDKV
+1499 LPAVSCEAMYDDKIS
-1513 AALVPGQ
+1513 ALVPGQ

>member
-1 MKTIRFLF
+1 MKKVRFLLT
-9 ALAVTVS
+9 LAAAAG
-16 LLAACQGS
+16 LLAACSGG
-24 GTKKSAGPAVSAVR
+24 GTKKAAGPAVSAVR
-38 GETQMALPSGN
+38 GGTELALPTE
-49 AGAAAAAEDIDTEVP
+49 GAASTGEDIDPEVP
-64 TIRFISKGSILPSS
+64 TIRFISKGSILPSKGS
-78 GRLDLLFGSVSYAQA
+78 LDLLFGSVSYAQA

-101 SNNILQFLQLD
+101 SSNILQFLQLD

-120 YKVASVVADTTLVLG
+120 YKVADIVADTTLVLG
-135 DKDAAHIREWKTY
+135 DRDADHIREWKTY
-148 GLSLDELI
+148 GLSIDELV
-156 KPEPGAIYHVEI
+156 KPEPGAIYHIEI

-180 DSDSSFGNYE
+180 DSESSFGDYD

-212 KDTEVF
+212 SDFEVF
-218 VYDVLKGKP
+218 AYDVLTGKP

-240 QELAKGQSDGEG
+240 QELAKGQTDREG
-252 HVSFPAQGDGRFV
+252 RVSFSGIQDGSFV
-265 VATSGDQY
+265 SATSGKNF
-273 AYLDLKNE
+273 AYLDLRNE

-322 TLFDGAPLPAG
+322 TLFDDTPLPAG

-350 LTARS
+350 LSARS
-355 SGANL
+355 SASNL
-360 YHFPFTTDPDAPSGR
+360 YHFPFTTAEDAPSGR
-375 WRVDVNLG
+375 WRVDVSLG
-383 GQTVSKTLRV
+383 GQTFSKTLRV
-393 ETIKPNKLDIQ
+393 EAIKPNKLDIQ
-404 MHFPSGY
+404 MHFPEGY
-411 ITSYASD
+411 LTAYSSEK
-418 RSRFDLS
+418 SRFDVS

-430 GAPGSDLKVNG
+430 GAPGSNLKMNG
-441 EVEISA
+441 ELEITSA
-447 ARTSFKG
+447 PTRFKG
-454 WEEYDFQDD
+454 WEGYDFQDD
-463 ARSFENQ
+463 ARSFEKQ
-470 TLYYKDFKTGENGLA
+470 TLTYNDFLTGEEGTA
-485 GINTEM
+485 GISSVV
-491 DINKSN
+491 DINKSTT
-497 APGLLTAGYTF
+497 PGLLTAGFTF
-508 RAFEPGGEFST
+508 RAFEPGGDFST
-519 SYGSVKLS
+519 GYASSPLS
-527 PFTNYVGIKTE
+527 PFQTYVGIKTE
-538 LKKDQW
+538 LQESKW
-544 GSRFIQAGTDQKFSV
+544 GDRFIQAGKSQKFEV
-559 ATVDADGKATNTVG
+559 ATVDADGHAVNTAG
-573 LHAEIYHVNWS
+573 LHAEVYHVSWS

-593 AGYMSSRS
+593 ADYMSSRS
-601 KELLYEKTFSTSNGK
+601 KELLYEKTFSTSGGK
-616 GSFTYDWA
+616 GSFSYDWA
-624 DAPYG
+624 DAPHG
-629 LYYIRVTDPRG
+629 LYYIRVTDTRG
-640 GHSTSMLCEVNQANA
+640 GHATSMLCEVNESDA

-669 DKEKYTVGETARI
+669 DKEKYMVGETARI
-682 TIPSAEGSTALVSIE
+682 TIPSAAGASALVSIE

-707 VQCFAGSTEI
+707 VECFAGSTEI
-717 RIPVTAEMTPNAYA
+717 RIPVTKEMTPNAYA
-731 NIALIQ
+731 SVALIQ

-750 YGIQNI
+750 YGVKNI
-756 NVEDPASHLNPVID
+756 NVEDPASHLKPVLD
-770 IPAETKPESR
+770 MPAETKPEST
-780 LSFKVKEEK
+780 LSFKVKEES
-789 GRAMSYVV
+789 GRAMSYIV
-797 AIVDEGLLSLTSFKT
+797 ALVDEGLLSLTGFKT
-812 PDAWAA
+812 PDAWSS

-850 GGDDE
+850 GGDE
-855 ASGAL
+855 EGTGAL

-872 AYLGPFDLKA
+872 AYLGPFELKA
-882 GKTASHTIDVPQ
+882 GKTASHSVEVPQ
-894 YIGSLRAM
+894 YIGALRAM
-902 VIATDGKAQ
+902 VIATDGRAQ
-911 GSAAKNVSVTQP
+911 GSTAQDVNVTQP

-932 TLSIGETIRI
+932 TLSVGETIRI

-954 KVKLDIKTDD
+954 KVKLGIQTDD
-964 LLSVKGAS
+964 LLTVKGS
-972 TLETTLS
+972 SSLETSLS

-993 DKTGVAH
+993 DKTGIAH

-1014 RVEIDVFNPNPA
+1014 RVEIDVLNQNPP
-1026 VTRAQSFLVE
+1026 VTRVQSFLLD
-1036 AGKSKDATA
+1036 AGKSQDATA
-1045 QLFGLAGTNALS
+1045 ELFGLPGTNS
-1057 VEFSSIPAIDL
+1057 VAVELSSIPAIDL

-1086 VSAAFPQLY
+1086 ISAAFPQLY

-1136 STASSSFGSAY
+1136 STSSSSFGSAY

-1159 YAVPADLKAG
+1159 YAVPADLKSG
-1169 LVRYLTNSVVSNRKE
+1169 IIRYLTGSVVSNKKE

-1237 ATSLTNGLPYLES
+1237 ATSLTNGLPYLETS
-1250 GSASYYG
+1250 GSGWYG

-1303 ATAWSLY
+1303 STAWSLY
-1310 AISDYARSMAG
+1310 AISDYARTIAG
-1321 GGVIATVKGPDKSY
+1321 GGVNASVKGPEKSY
-1335 KVNTSKAI
+1335 KMNTAKAI
-1343 VRQDVALAKDATGD
+1343 IRQDVDLPKDAAGKTQLS
-1357 VKLNI
+1357 V
-1362 SNTGS
+1362 SNSGS
-1367 APVHAVVAVTGT
+1367 GTLHAVVAVTGT
-1379 PKAGSEKAKADGL
+1379 PKAGTEKAKADGI
-1392 SMKIS
+1392 SMKVS
-1397 YVGTDGQPVRVDT
+1397 YVGPDGQPIKVDT

-1415 TFKAV
+1415 NFKAV

-1429 AVRDLALAQKFPSGW
+1429 AVRDLALAEKFPSGW
-1444 EIQNDRAGKENFS
+1444 EIQNDRIGKENYS

-1465 DFRDDR
+1465 DIRDDR

-1488 GLTATYPGRFY
+1488 GLTATYPGKFY
-1499 LPAVSCEAMYDDKV
+1499 LPAVSCEAMYDDKIS
-1513 AALVPGQ
+1513 ALVPGK